1 MKNTAI
7 RRSNEYLGLSISRK
21 IKIFVENSFDLLFRS
36 PEILPPDP
44 ESNIFVSKTVLATT

>member
-21 IKIFVENSFDLLFRS
+21 IKIFVQNSFDLLFRS